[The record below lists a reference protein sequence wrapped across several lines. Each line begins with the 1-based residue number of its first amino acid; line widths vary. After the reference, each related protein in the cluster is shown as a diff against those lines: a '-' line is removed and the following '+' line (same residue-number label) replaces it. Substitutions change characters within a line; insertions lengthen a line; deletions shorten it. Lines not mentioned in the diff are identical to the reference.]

1 MKIFVACFDTETN
14 TFAVLPTGYDDF
26 SVIKKE
32 QFEQEPT
39 LTQEDAKVKFSRVKA
54 PSHADMEH
62 LVHVISHRIAA
73 YLERAGLIERD
84 TNSAFLDLPLEDEDG
99 MLHLQAASVNYRI
112 AVGKDIG
119 KKVFTLQTLP
129 AQDEDTYG
137 QLAQIDGFSLHA
149 GVFADTHQAQKL
161 ERLDER

>member
-1 MKIFVACFDTETN
+1 M
-14 TFAVLPTGYDDF
+14 
-26 SVIKKE
+26 
-32 QFEQEPT
+32 
-39 LTQEDAKVKFSRVKA
+39 
-54 PSHADMEH
+54 
-62 LVHVISHRIAA
+62 
-73 YLERAGLIERD
+73 
-84 TNSAFLDLPLEDEDG
+84 DLPLEDEDG

-137 QLAQIDGFSLHA
+137 QLAQIDGVSLHA

-161 ERLDER
+161 ERLCRYIARPAVSEKRLSLTATGNIRYELKTPYKDGTTHVSFHHLTS